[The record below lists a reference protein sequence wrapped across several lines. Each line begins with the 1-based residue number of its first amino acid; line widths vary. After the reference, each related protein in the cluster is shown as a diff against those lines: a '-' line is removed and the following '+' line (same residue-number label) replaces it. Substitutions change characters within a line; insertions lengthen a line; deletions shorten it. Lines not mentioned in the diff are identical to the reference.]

1 MALVVIEEVLLGLEE
16 AQDALAQAVATL
28 ADLAEELP
36 PDLRQPWKEVIET
49 DLLQPLEQRA
59 TLLGTVLDRM
69 ALS

>member
-36 PDLRQPWKEVIET
+36 PDLCHPWKEVIET
-49 DLLQPLEQRA
+49 DLLRPLEQRA
-59 TLLGTVLDRM
+59 TLLDTVLDRM

>member
-28 ADLAEELP
+28 ADLAEDLP
-36 PDLRQPWKEVIET
+36 PDLRHPWKEVIET
-49 DLLQPLEQRA
+49 DLLRPLEQRA
-59 TLLGTVLDRM
+59 TLLNTVLDRM

>member
-16 AQDALAQAVATL
+16 AKDALAQAMATL

-36 PDLRQPWKEVIET
+36 PYLHHPWKEVIEA
-49 DLLQPLEQRA
+49 DLLRPLEQRA
-59 TLLGTVLDRM
+59 TLLDTVLDRI